1 MCRSPKYGLRSGS
14 KLAHGA
20 RVSVRRQGGVVAPT
34 VEASAR
40 ATRTDRTRLAYRRS
54 FRLVEYHGG
63 GGKIGHAARRRRG
76 ARPRPPPGGP
86 RPPARA
92 TRRRA
97 PAGRWHGA
105 AGGRDG
111 HRLHRRPQHHPDARG
126 ARPHRRPVATDR
138 GRDRHDRPR
147 GRGRARAPARGEQ
160 PRPPASV
167 ADGGH
172 VRPPSRARLRRRAPR
187 GGAAGGRGS
196 ARAAVLQRRHR
207 GGSGRLRARRAR
219 APACGPRICGG
230 RPGLAPPDPGLR
242 DGNPRR
248 VLVARSPARADPL
261 SACWRGP
268 RRPSCSTADSDVIR
282 PRGVRFLDYEIE
294 LGLVLRREITSP
306 TAVTDADLHDF
317 VAGPVIVNDY
327 SARDVQIPQTQFY
340 KGKSFRTFGPVGPY
354 LCMLGAGDMGAL
366 KDFRLTLTVNGEVR
380 QSDSTRNLVY
390 GPAET
395 LTELSG
401 VHDLHPATSSRPAR
415 RLAARW
421 RSRRPR
427 CSGSA
432 GFCRTG

>member
-1 MCRSPKYGLRSGS
+1 
-14 KLAHGA
+14 
-20 RVSVRRQGGVVAPT
+20 
-34 VEASAR
+34 
-40 ATRTDRTRLAYRRS
+40 
-54 FRLVEYHGG
+54 
-63 GGKIGHAARRRRG
+63 
-76 ARPRPPPGGP
+76 
-86 RPPARA
+86 
-92 TRRRA
+92 
-97 PAGRWHGA
+97 
-105 AGGRDG
+105 
-111 HRLHRRPQHHPDARG
+111 
-126 ARPHRRPVATDR
+126 
-138 GRDRHDRPR
+138 
-147 GRGRARAPARGEQ
+147 
-160 PRPPASV
+160 
-167 ADGGH
+167 
-172 VRPPSRARLRRRAPR
+172 
-187 GGAAGGRGS
+187 
-196 ARAAVLQRRHR
+196 
-207 GGSGRLRARRAR
+207 
-219 APACGPRICGG
+219 
-230 RPGLAPPDPGLR
+230 
-242 DGNPRR
+242 
-248 VLVARSPARADPL
+248 VARSPARADPL

-306 TAVTDADLHDF
+306 TAVTDANLHDF

-432 GFCRTG
+432 GSCRTG